1 MIKQVYYNGA
11 KKDFNIVFQ
20 TISGRSEAC
29 IPKNVTAPNIRLE
42 HICGRP
48 LGLRLNKT
56 SGDLYI
62 ADAYFGILVVGSKGG
77 LAQSLTSEAEG
88 QKFMF
93 TNDLDLDA
101 NGIIYFTDTSSI
113 YSRK

>member
-1 MIKQVYYNGA
+1 MVPKRILTL
-11 KKDFNIVFQ
+11 FFQ
-20 TISGRSEAC
+20 TISDRSEAC

-48 LGLRLNKT
+48 LGLRFNKT

-77 LAQSLTSEAEG
+77 LAQPLTSEAEG

-93 TNDLDLDA
+93 TNDLDLDE
-101 NGIIYFTDTSSI
+101 NGLIYFTDTSSM